1 MSRTTVPARPRNPA
15 VARLR
20 NPAAVRLGNPAV
32 ARLRNPLVA
41 LLAALVAASAVLL
54 GAGSAEAAGYRY
66 WSFWEGNGKNWE
78 YATQGPSLL
87 RPDDGAVQGFRF
99 AVSEDSGDAAQ
110 PRRAPDFGA
119 ICAGTPAKD
128 GQKRVALAIDPGTA
142 ADAPDGEKP
151 PAPRTACAQ
160 VAPDASSAEALAAVA
175 KPLRYDSSAMLCAIS
190 GYPKAGC
197 GEQVSGEDGSAK
209 PSAPTETGDA
219 SKPADGSDDG
229 SSEGAGGPSVGLLV
243 GIVAVL
249 LLGVAAVVQAR
260 RRR

>member
-1 MSRTTVPARPRNPA
+1 MRRRTPAP
-15 VARLR
+15 ARLR
-20 NPAAVRLGNPAV
+20 APV
-32 ARLRNPLVA
+32 VA

-66 WSFWEGNGKNWE
+66 WSLWDGNGKNWE

-119 ICAGTPAKD
+119 ICADTPAKD
-128 GQKRVALAIDPGTA
+128 GQKRVALVIDPGTA

-151 PAPRTACAQ
+151 PAPRTACAR

-190 GYPKAGC
+190 GYPKSGC
-197 GEQVSGEDGSAK
+197 GEQVSGEDGGAK
-209 PSAPTETGDA
+209 PTPSTADSGRTADESG
-219 SKPADGSDDG
+219 DGSG
-229 SSEGAGGPSVGLLV
+229 GGPSVGLLV
-243 GIVAVL
+243 GVAAVL

>member
-1 MSRTTVPARPRNPA
+1 MRRTPVS
-15 VARLR
+15 ARLR
-20 NPAAVRLGNPAV
+20 NPV
-32 ARLRNPLVA
+32 VA

-66 WSFWEGNGKNWE
+66 WSFWDGNGKNWE

-119 ICAGTPAKD
+119 ICADTPAKD
-128 GQKRVALAIDPGTA
+128 GQKRVALVIDPGTA

-151 PAPRTACAQ
+151 PAPRTACAR
-160 VAPDASSAEALAAVA
+160 VAPDASSAEALASVA

-190 GYPKAGC
+190 GYPRSGC
-197 GEQVSGEDGSAK
+197 GEQVSGQDGSAK
-209 PSAPTETGDA
+209 PTPSTTA
-219 SKPADGSDDG
+219 SGRTADEADDDSG
-229 SSEGAGGPSVGLLV
+229 GGPSVGLLV
-243 GIVAVL
+243 GVGAVL

>member
-1 MSRTTVPARPRNPA
+1 MTARLRDPV

-20 NPAAVRLGNPAV
+20 PPAAARLRNPAV

-66 WSFWEGNGKNWE
+66 WSFWDGNGKNWE

-119 ICAGTPAKD
+119 ICADTPAKD
-128 GQKRVALAIDPGTA
+128 GQKRVALVIDPGTA

-151 PAPRTACAQ
+151 PAPRTACAR
-160 VAPDASSAEALAAVA
+160 VAPDASSAEALASVA

-190 GYPKAGC
+190 GYPKSGC

-209 PSAPTETGDA
+209 PTPSITA
-219 SKPADGSDDG
+219 SGRTADEADDDSG
-229 SSEGAGGPSVGLLV
+229 GGPSVGLLV
-243 GIVAVL
+243 GIGAVL